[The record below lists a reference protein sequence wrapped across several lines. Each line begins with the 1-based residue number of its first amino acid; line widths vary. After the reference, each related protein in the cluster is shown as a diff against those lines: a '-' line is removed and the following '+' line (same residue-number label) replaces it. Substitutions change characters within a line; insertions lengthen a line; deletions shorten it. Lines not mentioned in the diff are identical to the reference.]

1 MKIPKFIKKNNPHNV
16 QVGQVW
22 KAKDKRRKGKFKILT
37 FDHVSSLWV
46 AIVMYKKGKSTYK
59 RMINLKRFDRYVKCK

>member
-22 KAKDKRRKGKFKILT
+22 KAKDKRRKGKFTVTGI
-37 FDHVSSLWV
+37 DHVSSLWV
-46 AIVMYKKGKSTYK
+46 AIVVYKGKSTY
-59 RMINLKRFDRYVKCK
+59 RRTINLKRFDRYVKCK